1 MTGGDP
7 NGRPEGGSEI
17 AARRPSQLVA
27 LVLGV
32 VLFAIMI
39 ATPPAAGMDLAA
51 WRVAAVAVLMAVWWI
66 GEALPVAA
74 TGLVP
79 LVLFPLLQVLPIKAA
94 AAHYANPIIFL
105 LFGGFVIAIA
115 MEKWNLHRRIAL
127 NILSITGTRPDALIA
142 GFMVTTAAISMWVS
156 NTATTIMMLPI
167 GISVIALVNSRS
179 GARAQQAE
187 HGDGRFATVLVIAIA
202 YAASIGGLG
211 TLIGTA
217 PNALFAGFMDEQYGV
232 EIGFAR
238 WMLLGVPLACV
249 MLVLAWLVLTKIVFP
264 VGSRGI
270 EGIDA
275 LIRSELKTMGPIS
288 RAEKLTALVFALVA
302 LLWITRPLITRWLP
316 DLALTDA
323 GIAVAGALAL
333 FVTPV
338 DVRRGVF
345 LLDKEWAQR
354 LPWDVLILFGGGL
367 SLAAGITESG
377 LAAWAGDAMGA
388 FANWPLVAVVLA
400 VTAIVI
406 FLTELTS
413 NTATTIV
420 FLPLAATLAGT
431 VGTEPVMLLVPA
443 VVAASCAF
451 MFPVATPPNA
461 IVFGSGR
468 VTIPQM
474 ARAGLVMNLGAI
486 CLITAVAYAL
496 AAVVF
501 AP

>member
-1 MTGGDP
+1 MTRGTTE
-7 NGRPEGGSEI
+7 GRPEGETGIVS
-17 AARRPSQLVA
+17 RRPSQLVA
-27 LVLGV
+27 LALGV
-32 VLFAIMI
+32 ALFALMI
-39 ATPPAAGMDLAA
+39 GLPPQAGMEPAA

-79 LVLFPLLQVLPIKAA
+79 LVLFPLLNVVPIREAA
-94 AAHYANPIIFL
+94 VHYANPIIFL

-127 NILSITGTRPDALIA
+127 HVLSVAGTRPDALIA
-142 GFMVTTAAISMWVS
+142 GFMVATAAISMWVS

-167 GISVIALVNSRS
+167 GVSVIALVSSRS
-179 GARAQQAE
+179 EGGGGPGE
-187 HGDGRFATVLVIAIA
+187 DRFATALVVAIA

-217 PNALFAGFMDEQYGV
+217 PNALFAGFMDDRYGV

-238 WMLLGVPLACV
+238 WMTLGVPLALV
-249 MLVLAWLVLTKIVFP
+249 MLVLAWLVLTKLVFSL
-264 VGSRGI
+264 GSRPITGV
-270 EGIDA
+270 DA
-275 LIRSELKTMGPIS
+275 LIGAELDAMGPIS

-302 LLWITRPLITRWLP
+302 FFWVTRPLINQWIP
-316 DLALTDA
+316 NVPLTDP

-333 FVTPV
+333 FVIPV
-338 DVRRGVF
+338 DARRGVF
-345 LLDKEWAQR
+345 LLDKEWAKR

-367 SLAAGITESG
+367 SLAAGISESG
-377 LAAWAGDAMGA
+377 LAGWIGEAMGV
-388 FANWPLVAVVLA
+388 FAHWPVLAVVLA

-420 FLPLAATLAGT
+420 FLPIVATLAGT
-431 VGTEPVMLLVPA
+431 MGTDPVILLVPA
-443 VVAASCAF
+443 VVAATCAF

-474 ARAGLVMNLGAI
+474 ARAGLLLNFAAI
-486 CLITAVAYAL
+486 LAITAMTYAL
-496 AAVVF
+496 VGAVF
-501 AP
+501 GT